1 MKVTRLAGIV
11 ILIGAVFGLILS
23 IYGLYA
29 LWTVKPTVS
38 AGIVDMLQL
47 SNRTLDATD
56 SLLETM
62 SNSLAQADRDLI
74 LMKNILSDTSSTI
87 DQATHMVDDT
97 ANLMGTDM
105 TQFVQN
111 TQESLTAT
119 QSTAQLVD
127 DMLGTISKLPFIGS
141 RYTPKVP
148 LSQSIQNVNQSLDPL
163 SQSFKKYRSI

>member
-23 IYGLYA
+23 VYGLYA
-29 LWTVKPTVS
+29 LWTVKPTVA
-38 AGIVDMLQL
+38 AGIVDLLQL

-62 SNSLAQADRDLI
+62 NTSLQQADRDLI
-74 LMKNILSDTSSTI
+74 LMKNILNDTSGTI
-87 DQATHMVDDT
+87 DQATHTVDDT

-141 RYTPKVP
+141 RYTPRCR
-148 LSQSIQNVNQSLDPL
+148 SARA
-163 SQSFKKYRSI
+163 FKM